1 MIKTIE
7 KAEKIVSQKTLNSKN
22 IRVSVEGKKIKCEFC
37 KSKVVDMIR
46 HLQKCHCNPKNSPE
60 IKLDW
65 VYLDEYDEIKEFLI
79 KNPCTDKANEF
90 NKILAPKGNMF
101 EEFTQEMLNY
111 AITLPKGH
119 KDKMINA
126 KLDEIFTSGINV
138 RLLNKDEYIE
148 RLKEKV
154 RKGYRI
160 FLFDLLK
167 PTTIEEIEAN
177 KDILWEAD

>member
-1 MIKTIE
+1 MIK
-7 KAEKIVSQKTLNSKN
+7 KAEKIVSQKTLDSKN
-22 IRVSVEGKKIKCEFC
+22 IRVSVKGKKIKCEFC
-37 KSKVVDMIR
+37 KTNVVDMIR

-65 VYLDEYDEIKEFLI
+65 DNLNEYDEIEEFLI
-79 KNPCTDKANEF
+79 KNPCTDKEDDF
-90 NKILAPKGNMF
+90 NKLLAPKGNLF
-101 EEFTQEMLNY
+101 EEFKQEILDY
-111 AITLPKGH
+111 TISLPKGH

-126 KLDEIFTSGINV
+126 KLNEIFTSGVDV
-138 RLLNKDEYIE
+138 RLLNKDEFIE

-160 FLFDLLK
+160 FLFDPLK

-177 KDILWEAD
+177 KDILWRVD